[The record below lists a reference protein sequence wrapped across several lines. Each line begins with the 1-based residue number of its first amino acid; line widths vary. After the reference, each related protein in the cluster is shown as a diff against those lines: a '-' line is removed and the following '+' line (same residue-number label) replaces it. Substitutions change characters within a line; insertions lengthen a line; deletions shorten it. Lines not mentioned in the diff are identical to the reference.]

1 MSGHSK
7 WATIKR
13 QKGAADAK
21 RGKVFSRVAKEIMTA
36 ARIGGGDPSGNP
48 RLRRAMDLAR
58 ASNMTN
64 DKVLAAIKKG
74 TGEAGADA
82 YEELL
87 YEGVGPAGVLV
98 VMDVMTDN
106 RNRTAAEIR
115 KIFDKHGGTM
125 GGAGVAGWA
134 FDQRGVIT
142 LAKGAATEEQLF
154 ELAVGAGAEDV
165 GDDGDAWTI
174 TTPREALD
182 VVRDA
187 LETASVPI
195 ASADL
200 LQLPKTTKMLEGAD
214 AEKMMSLLETLED
227 HDDVQKVASEAD
239 FSDDAVAAS
248 SGRATA

>member
-13 QKGAADAK
+13 QKGATDAK

-36 ARIGGGDPSGNP
+36 ARMGGGDPSANP

-64 DKVLAAIKKG
+64 DKVTAAIKKG
-74 TGEAGADA
+74 TGEAGADT

-98 VMDVMTDN
+98 VMDVLTDN

-115 KIFDKHGGTM
+115 KIFDKHGGVM
-125 GGAGVAGWA
+125 GGAGAAAWA
-134 FDQRGVIT
+134 FDLRGVISIPK
-142 LAKGAATEEQLF
+142 AAATEEQLF
-154 ELAVGAGAEDV
+154 EIAAFAGAEDV
-165 GDDGDAWTI
+165 TDDGDVWTI
-174 TTPREALD
+174 TTPRESLD

-187 LETASVPI
+187 LERASIAVP
-195 ASADL
+195 SADL
-200 LQLPKTTKMLEGAD
+200 LQLPKTTKMLEGGD

-227 HDDVQKVASEAD
+227 HDDVQRVASEAD
-239 FSDDAVAAS
+239 FSDDAVAAM
-248 SGRATA
+248 A